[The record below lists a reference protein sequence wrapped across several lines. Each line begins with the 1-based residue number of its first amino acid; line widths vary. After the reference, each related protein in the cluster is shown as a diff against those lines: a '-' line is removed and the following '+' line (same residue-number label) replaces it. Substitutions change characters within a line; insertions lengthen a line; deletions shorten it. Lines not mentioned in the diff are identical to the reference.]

1 MPIITYCI
9 QGWGPVYAIYNILT
23 IYCQYMQYYNILLPE
38 ANIAIYMVCQRRIL
52 QYIWCIALRG
62 YNILQYCS
70 IWLQCIAILLN
81 TSSPCFDAY
90 IYNYTHY
97 IRFKATSIYNVA
109 FTNAF
114 THPFVY
120 ICIFK
125 CISYMLNNA
134 HPTHTRQ
141 DKSRVLTR
149 IYAAI
154 RVAPDLKPSLFAM
167 SRLQTRSRIH
177 LSIYVYSNAFHIWST
192 TFIQPICAKINRA
205 YRCVYIQ
212 PYTLHQI

>member
-1 MPIITYCI
+1 
-9 QGWGPVYAIYNILT
+9 
-23 IYCQYMQYYNILLPE
+23 MQYYNILLPE

-70 IWLQCIAILLN
+70 IWLQCIATLLN

-90 IYNYTHY
+90 IYNYTRY

-125 CISYMLNNA
+125 CISYMVNNI
-134 HPTHTRQ
+134 HPTHMRQ
-141 DKSRVLTR
+141 DKSRISMRLYTT
-149 IYAAI
+149 IHI
-154 RVAPDLKPSLFAM
+154 TSDLKPPLFTT
-167 SRLQTRSRIH
+167 SRLQTRSHIH
-177 LSIYVYSNAFHIWST
+177 SSIYAYSNASHICST
-192 TFIQPICAKINRA
+192 MLIQPIRAKINRVLRHA
-205 YRCVYIQ
+205 YTQLCALR
-212 PYTLHQI
+212 QI

>member
-1 MPIITYCI
+1 MGNRICNI
-9 QGWGPVYAIYNILT
+9 QYIDNIL
-23 IYCQYMQYYNILLPE
+23 QYMQYSNILLPE

-70 IWLQCIAILLN
+70 IWLQCIATLLN

-90 IYNYTHY
+90 IYNYTRY

-120 ICIFK
+120 I
-125 CISYMLNNA
+125 
-134 HPTHTRQ
+134 
-141 DKSRVLTR
+141 
-149 IYAAI
+149 YA
-154 RVAPDLKPSLFAM
+154 
-167 SRLQTRSRIH
+167 
-177 LSIYVYSNAFHIWST
+177 YSNASHIWST

-212 PYTLHQI
+212 PYTLRQI